1 MNYIWE
7 PKLLPSEAIIEKLR
21 RELHLSQT
29 TATLLA
35 QRGITTYDEAMHF
48 FSPSLASLHDPFLM
62 KDMHKAVARLS
73 KAINTQEKILI
84 YGDYDVDGT

>member
-7 PKLLPSEAIIEKLR
+7 PKPLPSEATIEKLR
-21 RELHLSQT
+21 QELHLSQT

-48 FSPSLASLHDPFLM
+48 FSPSLSSLHDPFLM
-62 KDMHKAVARLS
+62 KDMHKDDFGDCYGFVRP
-73 KAINTQEKILI
+73 IL
-84 YGDYDVDGT
+84 DQRVD